1 MMKLTLALHAVP
13 VDTGADDHDI
23 INNGKAALAAHPVAL
38 AVLKA
43 TVGQDSCFVES
54 HSTAV
59 LRLGQREF
67 LGMEELPY

>member
-1 MMKLTLALHAVP
+1 MMELTLALHAVP
-13 VDTGADDHDI
+13 VNTGADDHDI
-23 INNGKAALAAHPVAL
+23 VNDRKAALAANPIAL
-38 AVLKA
+38 AVLEA
-43 TVGQDSCFVES
+43 TVGQNSGFVES